1 MKKQLKFRE
10 HLIPSI
16 LSGEKS
22 STWRLFDDKNLQVG
36 DELEFINWSTKAKF
50 GDAAILD
57 MKETTLGQLEPAD
70 MASKYNTLEEMY
82 EHYRKYYGPEVGP
95 DSPLKIIFFEFQA
108 KND

>member
-36 DELEFINWSTKAKF
+36 DELEFLNWSTKEKF
-50 GDAAILD
+50 GDAVIVTI
-57 MKETTLGQLEPAD
+57 KETTLGQLEPAD
-70 MASKYNTLEEMY
+70 ILPHYRTFEEMY
-82 EHYRKYYGPEVGP
+82 EHYGKYYGPEVGP
-95 DSPLKIIFFEFQA
+95 DTKLKIISFDF
-108 KND
+108 NSI